1 MITNKINAN
10 FYGVC
15 VYCKKK
21 LNIEKNK
28 EKVCDSMI
36 FHVSDSVY
44 DSTDDIYIWG
54 CCCAHVG
61 RKADAIEDDKCAG
74 DHLLQLD
81 KRLHLFK

>member
-1 MITNKINAN
+1 
-10 FYGVC
+10 
-15 VYCKKK
+15 
-21 LNIEKNK
+21 
-28 EKVCDSMI
+28 MI